1 MKSIK
6 SKLLFTI
13 LILVFIS
20 SSLTTFIGL
29 TESFNDTEK
38 IMNTLI
44 EDRLTSSNDML
55 EAYLNEQ
62 FGTLHLNGNGELVG
76 LNNQPIDGNFA
87 YIDKFSEKM
96 NVVATVFAKKG
107 NDFYRVITTIKDKN
121 GERVI
126 GTTLDISGSAYQEVS
141 TGNTFLGETDIL
153 GSKYMTSYRPIY
165 DGNQQ
170 IIGAYFVGMPI
181 EAVHSILNK
190 GLLST
195 IKIVVALAAIVL
207 LIVAVITFFVSK
219 GIAKPLEKVTAAA
232 QQIAE
237 GNFNVALSVNSK
249 DEIGQLAKAFRLT
262 IEQLE
267 NYQGYINEVA
277 EALHK
282 ISLGDL
288 KVELNREYNGQ
299 FKKLKDSMQILL
311 TNLNET
317 MLQINQSA
325 VQVNSG
331 AEQVANAAQAL
342 SQGATEQASSIE
354 ELSSAIAEVA
364 EQIKKNATNTTVA
377 QEKAEFAGKEM
388 TVSNGQMTEMTAA
401 MNQISMMSTE
411 ISKIIKIIDDIAF
424 QTNILAL
431 NAAVE
436 AARAGT
442 AGKGFAVV
450 ADEVRNLAGKSA
462 EAAKNT
468 TILIEQTINA
478 VKNGSQIAEKTA
490 DSLSISAN
498 VTKDAIALIEQ
509 IAQASQDQATAII
522 QINQGIE
529 QISSVVQTNAATAE
543 ESAAASE
550 ELSGQSTILND
561 LVSEFKLNDTT
572 TRG

>member
-6 SKLLFTI
+6 SRLLFMI

-29 TESFNDTEK
+29 NESFKDTKK

-62 FGTLHLNGNGELVG
+62 FGTLRFNGNGDLVG

-107 NDFYRVITTIKDKN
+107 DDFYRVITTIKDEN

-126 GTTLDISGSAYQEVS
+126 GTTLDIKGSAYQEVS
-141 TGNTFLGETDIL
+141 KGNAFLGETDIL
-153 GSKYMTSYRPIY
+153 GSKYMASYRPIY
-165 DGNQQ
+165 DGNKQ
-170 IIGAYFVGMPI
+170 IIGVYFVGMPI
-181 EAVHSILNK
+181 EDVQSILNK

-195 IKIVVALAAIVL
+195 IKIVVTMATIVL
-207 LIVAVITFFVSK
+207 MIVVVITFFVSK
-219 GIAKPLEKVTAAA
+219 GIAKPLQKVTAAA

-249 DEIGQLAKAFRLT
+249 DEIGQLAKAFQST

-267 NYQGYINEVA
+267 NYQGYINEVS

-288 KVELNREYNGQ
+288 KVELYREYNGQ
-299 FKKLKDSMQILL
+299 FKKLKDSIQILL
-311 TNLNET
+311 ANLNST
-317 MLQINQSA
+317 MMQINQSA
-325 VQVNSG
+325 VQVHSG

-364 EQIKKNATNTTVA
+364 EQIKKNASNTTVA

-411 ISKIIKIIDDIAF
+411 ISKIIKIINDIAF

-436 AARAGT
+436 AARAGV

-462 EAAKNT
+462 DAAKNT
-468 TILIEQTINA
+468 TILIEQTIDA

-498 VTKDAIALIEQ
+498 VTKDAITLIEQ
-509 IAQASQDQATAII
+509 IAQASQEQATAII

-550 ELSGQSTILND
+550 ELSGQSNILND
-561 LVSEFKLNDTT
+561 LVSEFKLNDIS